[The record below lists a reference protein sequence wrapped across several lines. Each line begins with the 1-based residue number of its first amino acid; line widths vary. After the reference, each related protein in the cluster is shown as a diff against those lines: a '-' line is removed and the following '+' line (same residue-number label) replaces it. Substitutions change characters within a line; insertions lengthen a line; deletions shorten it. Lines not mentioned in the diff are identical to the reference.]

1 MKDEVVFAADE
12 RRSAGS
18 LNDSGA
24 TSHMTSHRCDLFDY
38 EAMDVGPEFI
48 IEDGKKIQVSG
59 KGMVKL
65 ADLNGLK
72 ARW

>member
-1 MKDEVVFAADE
+1 
-12 RRSAGS
+12 
-18 LNDSGA
+18 
-24 TSHMTSHRCDLFDY
+24 
-38 EAMDVGPEFI
+38 MDVGPEVI

-65 ADLNGLK
+65 AGLNGLN